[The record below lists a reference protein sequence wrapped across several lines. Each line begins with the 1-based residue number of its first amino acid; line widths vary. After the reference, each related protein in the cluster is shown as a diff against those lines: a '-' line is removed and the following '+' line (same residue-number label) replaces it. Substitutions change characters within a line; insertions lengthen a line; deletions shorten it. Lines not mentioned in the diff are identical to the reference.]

1 MKLLFFG
8 YVLPNISLRIL
19 FLIDECLDFAVAD
32 LKNPFDDIRSGSD
45 DMFDIIFANLIVQF
59 FQDFFF
65 MIEGVLLRVFQ
76 LASLVA
82 ADVVET

>member
-1 MKLLFFG
+1 M
-8 YVLPNISLRIL
+8 
-19 FLIDECLDFAVAD
+19 AD
-32 LKNPFDDIRSGSD
+32 LENPFDDIRSGSD

>member
-1 MKLLFFG
+1 VKLLFFG
-8 YVLPNISLRIL
+8 YFLPNISLRVFL
-19 FLIDECLDFAVAD
+19 LIDEGLDFGVAD
-32 LKNPFDDIRSGSD
+32 LEDPFDDIRSGSD
-45 DMFDIIFANLIVQF
+45 DMFDIVFANLIVQF

-82 ADVVET
+82 AEVVET